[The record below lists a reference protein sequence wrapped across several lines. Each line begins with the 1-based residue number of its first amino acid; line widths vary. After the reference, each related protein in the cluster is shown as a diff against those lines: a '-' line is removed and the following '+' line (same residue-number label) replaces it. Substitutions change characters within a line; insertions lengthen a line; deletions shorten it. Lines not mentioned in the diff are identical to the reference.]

1 MKQTAIVALVLGLGL
16 MQSVRAQAAPPIS
29 PAQMTCEEF
38 VAVDD
43 VYRPTLVYWV
53 AGVDKLGIRETD
65 TMVVDTATAVGVIV
79 DECKKTPKM
88 AFKTKVRELYKSGR
102 ISLFDHH

>member
-1 MKQTAIVALVLGLGL
+1 MNRSLISSILAGLVVAQPALAQTA
-16 MQSVRAQAAPPIS
+16 APMS
-29 PAQMTCEEF
+29 PAKMTCEEF

-43 VYRPTLVYWV
+43 AYRPTLVYWV

-65 TMVVDTATAVGVIV
+65 TMVVDTATPIGIVV

-102 ISLFDHH
+102 INLFEHH

>member
-1 MKQTAIVALVLGLGL
+1 MNRTLLSSILACLVVAQPVLA
-16 MQSVRAQAAPPIS
+16 QSGKPMS
-29 PAQMTCEEF
+29 PAKMTCEDF

-53 AGVDKLGIRETD
+53 AGVDKLGIRESD
-65 TMVVDTATAVGVIV
+65 VMVVDTATPIGIIV
-79 DECKKTPKM
+79 EECKKTPKV

-102 ISLFDHH
+102 INLFDHH